1 MSFTGVRRTALSARV
16 PMIELFADSL
26 VEVDTPNN
34 VVRFQCNLH
43 ACCLAEFYTL
53 GHECSFVD
61 TLGLLKVVY

>member
-1 MSFTGVRRTALSARV
+1 LSFTGVRRTALGARV
-16 PMIELFADSL
+16 PMIELLADSL
-26 VEVDTPNN
+26 VEVATSTN

-61 TLGLLKVVY
+61 TPGLLKVVN